1 MKILGIIA
9 EYNPFHNGHKY
20 QIEKAKE
27 ISAADYTI
35 VIMSGNYVQR
45 GAPAVFD
52 KKTRAEMALNA
63 GVDAVFEMPS
73 FFSCASAP
81 DFANF
86 GISLLQILGVD
97 FISFGAENNDYKLL
111 NDVADILLY
120 GDLESNIKKYI
131 SSGLNYAKARHNAI
145 IKELKSNNTEQIESI
160 LASPN
165 NILAIEYLK
174 NIKLK
179 NFDIEPVIISRCG
192 SGYHEKEIEE
202 NKFSS
207 ATAIRKL
214 MAVRG
219 YCKETDFTQNII
231 KAVPKENIDLLKKNK
246 PVFEDDFLF
255 TLQRNIL
262 DKLKRGENLTEYCDM
277 SEELANT
284 VEKNIYE
291 LKSRSYTDFILN
303 LKSKNFTYT
312 RISRALFHIL
322 LNHKKQDLKE
332 IKSGENISA
341 YPLLLGFKKESSEL
355 LSELKRRSK
364 MPIIS
369 KISNAKDILSEK
381 SLKIFENNIYADFL
395 YNSIYFEKYGESLIN
410 PYRSNVVIL

>member
-27 ISAADYTI
+27 ISAADYII
-35 VIMSGNYVQR
+35 VIISGNYVQR

-81 DFANF
+81 DFADF
-86 GISLLQILGVD
+86 GISLLQILGAD
-97 FISFGAENNDYKLL
+97 YISFGAENNDYKLL

-145 IKELKSNNTEQIESI
+145 IKELKGNNAEQIESI

-179 NFDIEPVIISRCG
+179 KVDIEPVIISRCG

-219 YCKETDFTQNII
+219 YRKETDFTQNII

-277 SEELANT
+277 SGELANT

-322 LNHKKQDLKE
+322 LNHKKQDLKK
-332 IKSGENISA
+332 IKSGKNISA
-341 YPLLLGFKKESSEL
+341 YPLLLGFKKDSSEL

>member
-27 ISAADYTI
+27 ISAADYII

-45 GAPAVFD
+45 GAPAVFN
-52 KKTRAEMALNA
+52 KKTRAEMAINA

-81 DFANF
+81 DFSDF
-86 GISLLQILGVD
+86 GISLLQILGAD
-97 FISFGAENNDYKLL
+97 YISFGTENNDYKLL

-145 IKELKSNNTEQIESI
+145 IKGLKGNNTEQIESI

-179 NFDIEPVIISRCG
+179 KFDIEPVIISRCG

-219 YCKETDFTQNII
+219 YRKETDFTQNII

-277 SEELANT
+277 SGELANT

-322 LNHKKQDLKE
+322 LNHKKQDLKK

-341 YPLLLGFKKESSEL
+341 YPLLLGFKKDSSEL

-395 YNSIYFEKYGESLIN
+395 YNSIYCEKYGESLIN

>member
-1 MKILGIIA
+1 M
-9 EYNPFHNGHKY
+9 
-20 QIEKAKE
+20 
-27 ISAADYTI
+27 
-35 VIMSGNYVQR
+35 
-45 GAPAVFD
+45 
-52 KKTRAEMALNA
+52 
-63 GVDAVFEMPS
+63 
-73 FFSCASAP
+73 
-81 DFANF
+81 
-86 GISLLQILGVD
+86 
-97 FISFGAENNDYKLL
+97 
-111 NDVADILLY
+111 
-120 GDLESNIKKYI
+120 ESNIKKYI

-145 IKELKSNNTEQIESI
+145 IKGLKGNNTEQIESI

-219 YCKETDFTQNII
+219 YRKETDFTQNII

-262 DKLKRGENLTEYCDM
+262 DKLKRGENLTDYCDM

-322 LNHKKQDLKE
+322 LNHKKQDLKK
-332 IKSGENISA
+332 IKSGGNISA

>member
-1 MKILGIIA
+1 M
-9 EYNPFHNGHKY
+9 
-20 QIEKAKE
+20 
-27 ISAADYTI
+27 
-35 VIMSGNYVQR
+35 
-45 GAPAVFD
+45 
-52 KKTRAEMALNA
+52 
-63 GVDAVFEMPS
+63 
-73 FFSCASAP
+73 
-81 DFANF
+81 
-86 GISLLQILGVD
+86 
-97 FISFGAENNDYKLL
+97 
-111 NDVADILLY
+111 
-120 GDLESNIKKYI
+120 
-131 SSGLNYAKARHNAI
+131 
-145 IKELKSNNTEQIESI
+145 
-160 LASPN
+160 
-165 NILAIEYLK
+165 AIEYLK

-219 YCKETDFTQNII
+219 YRKETDFTQNII

-284 VEKNIYE
+284 VEKNIDE
-291 LKSRSYTDFILN
+291 LKSSSYTDFILN

-322 LNHKKQDLKE
+322 LNHKKQDLKK

>member
-27 ISAADYTI
+27 ISAADYII

-219 YCKETDFTQNII
+219 YCKEKDFTQNII
-231 KAVPKENIDLLKKNK
+231 KAVPKENIELLKKNK

-277 SEELANT
+277 SGELVNT
-284 VEKNIYE
+284 VEKKIYE
-291 LKSRSYTDFILN
+291 FKSRSYTDFILN

-322 LNHKKQDLKE
+322 LNHKKQDLKK
-332 IKSGENISA
+332 IKSGGNISA
-341 YPLLLGFKKESSEL
+341 YPLILGFKKESSEL

-369 KISNAKDILSEK
+369 KISNAKDILNEESF
-381 SLKIFENNIYADFL
+381 KIFENNIYADFL

>member
-27 ISAADYTI
+27 ISGADYII

-52 KKTRAEMALNA
+52 KRIRTEMALNV

-73 FFSCASAP
+73 FFSCASAS
-81 DFANF
+81 DFADF

-97 FISFGAENNDYKLL
+97 SISFGAENNDYKLL
-111 NDVADILLY
+111 NDIADILLE
-120 GDLESNIKKYI
+120 GNTEFEIKKYI

-145 IKELKSNNTEQIESI
+145 IKELKGNNTEQIEKI

-179 NFDIEPVIISRCG
+179 KVDIEPVIIGRSG

-214 MAVRG
+214 MAERG
-219 YCKETDFTQNII
+219 YGKEKDFTQNII
-231 KAVPKENIDLLKKNK
+231 KAVPKENIELLGRTK

-262 DKLKRGENLTEYCDM
+262 DKLNMGENLADYCDM
-277 SEELANT
+277 SGELANT

-322 LNHKKQDLKE
+322 LNHKKHDLKK

-364 MPIIS
+364 LPIIS

>member
-145 IKELKSNNTEQIESI
+145 IKELKGNNTEQIESI

-277 SEELANT
+277 SGELANT

-322 LNHKKQDLKE
+322 LNHKKQDLKK
-332 IKSGENISA
+332 IKSGGNISA
-341 YPLLLGFKKESSEL
+341 YPLLLGFKKESSEI

>member
-27 ISAADYTI
+27 ISAADYII

-81 DFANF
+81 DFADF
-86 GISLLQILGVD
+86 GISLLQILGAD
-97 FISFGAENNDYKLL
+97 YISFGAENNDYKLL

-145 IKELKSNNTEQIESI
+145 IKELKGNNTEQIESI

-284 VEKNIYE
+284 VEKKIYE

-322 LNHKKQDLKE
+322 LNHKKQDLKK

>member
-1 MKILGIIA
+1 M
-9 EYNPFHNGHKY
+9 
-20 QIEKAKE
+20 
-27 ISAADYTI
+27 
-35 VIMSGNYVQR
+35 
-45 GAPAVFD
+45 
-52 KKTRAEMALNA
+52 
-63 GVDAVFEMPS
+63 
-73 FFSCASAP
+73 
-81 DFANF
+81 
-86 GISLLQILGVD
+86 
-97 FISFGAENNDYKLL
+97 
-111 NDVADILLY
+111 
-120 GDLESNIKKYI
+120 
-131 SSGLNYAKARHNAI
+131 
-145 IKELKSNNTEQIESI
+145 
-160 LASPN
+160 
-165 NILAIEYLK
+165 
-174 NIKLK
+174 
-179 NFDIEPVIISRCG
+179 
-192 SGYHEKEIEE
+192 
-202 NKFSS
+202 
-207 ATAIRKL
+207 
-214 MAVRG
+214 
-219 YCKETDFTQNII
+219 
-231 KAVPKENIDLLKKNK
+231 VPKEIIELLKKNK

-277 SEELANT
+277 SEGLANT
-284 VEKNIYE
+284 VEKTIYE

-322 LNHKKQDLKE
+322 LNHKKQDLKK

>member
-27 ISAADYTI
+27 ISAADYII

-52 KKTRAEMALNA
+52 KKTRSEMALNV

-73 FFSCASAP
+73 FFSCASAS
-81 DFANF
+81 DFADF

-97 FISFGAENNDYKLL
+97 SISFGAENNDYKLL
-111 NDVADILLY
+111 NDIADILLE
-120 GDLESNIKKYI
+120 GNTEFEIKKYI

-145 IKELKSNNTEQIESI
+145 IKELKGNNTEQIEKI
-160 LASPN
+160 LVSPN

-219 YCKETDFTQNII
+219 YRKETDFTQNII

-284 VEKNIYE
+284 IEKNIYE

-322 LNHKKQDLKE
+322 LNHKKQDLKK

-369 KISNAKDILSEK
+369 KISNAKDILNEESF
-381 SLKIFENNIYADFL
+381 KIFENNIYADFL

>member
-27 ISAADYTI
+27 ISAADYII

-52 KKTRAEMALNA
+52 KKTRSEMALNA

-73 FFSCASAP
+73 FFSCASAS
-81 DFANF
+81 DFADF
-86 GISLLQILGVD
+86 GISLLQILGAD
-97 FISFGAENNDYKLL
+97 YISFGAENNDYKLL

-145 IKELKSNNTEQIESI
+145 IKELKGNNVEQIESI

-179 NFDIEPVIISRCG
+179 KFDIEPVIISRCG
-192 SGYHEKEIEE
+192 SGYHEKGIEE

-231 KAVPKENIDLLKKNK
+231 KVVPKENIELLKKNK

-277 SEELANT
+277 SEGLANT
-284 VEKNIYE
+284 VEKTIYE

-322 LNHKKQDLKE
+322 LNHKKQDLKK

-369 KISNAKDILSEK
+369 KISNAKDILNEESF
-381 SLKIFENNIYADFL
+381 KIFENNIYADFL